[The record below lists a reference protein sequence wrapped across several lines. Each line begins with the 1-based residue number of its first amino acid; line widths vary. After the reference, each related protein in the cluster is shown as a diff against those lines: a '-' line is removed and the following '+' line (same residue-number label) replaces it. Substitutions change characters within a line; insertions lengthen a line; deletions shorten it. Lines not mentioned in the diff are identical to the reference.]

1 MRKIFITYR
10 RTEAEFAAGA
20 LGRELR
26 RHFGD
31 EQIFRDKE
39 NIAGGVAWK
48 RQLLHEIDTDSAL
61 LVLIGRDWANL
72 ADGAG
77 RRRLDN
83 PADGLLLEISDG
95 IKDGAA
101 IIPVLLENAQM
112 PDERELPPELKGLVE
127 FNALKLRDGDWQHDV
142 ETICRTLERVGF
154 KPLDSARQPVQ
165 PEESIDGSVATKAI
179 GVKAVVGATLVLL
192 AFAVLSVAELGRADY
207 LGIAAVSVVGLVLG
221 FLTWRETRHHHEV
234 GRILGAVV
242 ATVAAFALFAALRG
256 YADLRVTTDP
266 AQRTDAQSEARI
278 PVTPP
283 VDQSGTVAATKAMA
297 DMVAKAITGDLPSA
311 RSILDRHV
319 AAIGGR
325 AALLNHSSRFA
336 KGTLSTS
343 GLSGPMEWYTA
354 KPNKVLIKV
363 SLAGLGEGQDGFDGT
378 HGWRS
383 APLTGFV
390 LLTGKEL
397 EDTRLES
404 DFYGDL
410 TYDERYASVTTVEQ
424 TEFEGR
430 PCVKLRLV
438 RKSGE
443 EEFEFYDVAN
453 GLRAGGIKNY
463 ESPTGRMSRRTVLAE
478 YRKFGDLLHPTSV
491 TLHGLLQQVITI
503 TAIEYDKVPPTLFD
517 LPPALRSQV
526 R

>member
-39 NIAGGVAWK
+39 NIGGGVSWK
-48 RQLLHEIDTDSAL
+48 QQLLHEIDKDSAL

-72 ADGAG
+72 KDGAG

-95 IKDGAA
+95 IRDGAA
-101 IIPVLLENAQM
+101 IIPVLLENAEM
-112 PDERELPPELKGLVE
+112 PDERELPPELRGLVE
-127 FNALKLRDGDWQHDV
+127 FNALKLRDGDWNHDV
-142 ETICRTLERVGF
+142 EAICRTLERVGF
-154 KPLDSARQPVQ
+154 KPLDAAGQPVQ
-165 PEESIDGSVATKAI
+165 REQPIPGPVSRNTIS
-179 GVKAVVGATLVLL
+179 VKAVVGATLVTL
-192 AFAVLSVAELGRADY
+192 AFAALGFAELGPADY

-221 FLTWRETRHHHEV
+221 FLTWRETTNHQDV
-234 GRILGAVV
+234 GRMLGAVV
-242 ATVAAFALFAALRG
+242 ATVAAFGLFAAVRG
-256 YADLRVTTDP
+256 YADLKARPGPLEQAEPRPGGVIPMNPPDP
-266 AQRTDAQSEARI
+266 
-278 PVTPP
+278 
-283 VDQSGTVAATKAMA
+283 SGTAATTEAMA
-297 DMVAKAITGDLPSA
+297 EMVAKAIRGDLPSA

-336 KGTLSTS
+336 RGTVSTS
-343 GLSGPMEWYTA
+343 GVSGPMEWYTA
-354 KPNKVLIKV
+354 KPDKVLFKV
-363 SLAGLGEGQDGFDGT
+363 SLGGLGESQDGFDGT
-378 HGWRS
+378 RGWRS
-383 APLTGFV
+383 SPLTGPV

-397 EDTRLES
+397 EDMRLES

-410 TYDERYASVTTVEQ
+410 THEDRYASVTTVEQ

-430 PCVKLRLV
+430 PCFKLRLV
-438 RKSGE
+438 RKTGE

-453 GLRAGGIKNY
+453 GLRAGDIRNY
-463 ESPTGRMSRRTVLAE
+463 ESPMGRRSRRTVVAE
-478 YRKFGDLLHPTSV
+478 YRKFGDLLHPT
-491 TLHGLLQQVITI
+491 TLTMEGLLQQVITI
-503 TAIEYDKVPPTLFD
+503 TAIEYDKVPPTIFD
-517 LPPALRSQV
+517 LPPGLKGQV